1 MSSIDDKL
9 FILLNIKNKQISL
22 NNSKNSMELSELA
35 DEQTPSIIL
44 KNTKKIFQD
53 IEKKEIESVDS
64 FINNNKRIK
73 NALYYYTI
81 NSKTY
86 KYKCKKNL
94 ENIV

>member
-44 KNTKKIFQD
+44 KNTKKNIWRYR
-53 IEKKEIESVDS
+53 KKR
-64 FINNNKRIK
+64 NRICRFF
-73 NALYYYTI
+73 
-81 NSKTY
+81 Y
-86 KYKCKKNL
+86 K
-94 ENIV
+94 